1 MKKLF
6 VFIVIYC
13 FALSVNAQ
21 CDSTKR
27 PIVFIHGFL
36 ASGDTYAG
44 QILRFRERLYCPDRL
59 FVFDWN
65 SVSGNGKRTDSLLN
79 AFIDN
84 VLKRTGA
91 NQIDLVGH
99 SAGGGLGRG
108 YLIDS
113 VNALKVAHYVHLGSR
128 KWFYEFNWFS
138 NKKCLNIYSI
148 ADKVMGSM
156 GGDVEGAIN
165 LDLKDKDHYEVA
177 TSVETFQAIYSFL
190 NDGKDESDMYAIF
203 ENSLISGKAVL
214 LGDNSPIVKAT
225 VLVHKL
231 NSLTGQRLSKEP
243 FAVFQTDNKGS
254 WGSFIADRKSR
265 YEVELIPT
273 DSSQRIISYFFEP
286 FKNPN
291 SYLYLRGFPK
301 GNLIASMLGNLPVKN
316 DQSLII
322 IFSSQK
328 AVIAGRD
335 SLAINNVPLSS
346 AILTPAS
353 KTIISTFV
361 FDDGDGITSGKPL
374 KQFGAAPFLGG
385 VDVSLPVSKKGTHTI
400 FYNGRK
406 LTLPA
411 KSSKERIML
420 AIFN

>member
-1 MKKLF
+1 MTKLF
-6 VFIVIYC
+6 LSIILC
-13 FALSVNAQ
+13 CTALSINAQ
-21 CDSTKR
+21 CDATKR

-36 ASGDTYAG
+36 ASGDTYAE
-44 QILRFRERLYCPDRL
+44 QILRFKQRIYCANRL

-65 SVSGNGKRTDSLLN
+65 SVGGNGKKTDSLLS

-84 VLKRTGA
+84 VLAITKAT
-91 NQIDLVGH
+91 QIDLVGH

-128 KWFYEFNWFS
+128 KWFYEFSWFP
-138 NKKCLNIYSI
+138 NKKCLNIYSS
-148 ADKVMGSM
+148 ADMVMGKM
-156 GGDVEGAIN
+156 GGDVEGANN
-165 LDLKDKDHYEVA
+165 LDLKDKDHYEAA
-177 TSVETFQAIYSFL
+177 TSAETFHAMYSFF
-190 NDGKDESDMYAIF
+190 NDGKVESDTYAIF
-203 ENSLISGKAVL
+203 EKSLISGKAVL
-214 LGDNSPIVKAT
+214 LGDNTPMVKAR

-231 NSLTGQRLSKEP
+231 NSSRGQRLSKNP

-254 WGSFIADRKSR
+254 WGNFIADRKSS
-265 YEVELIPT
+265 YELELIPF
-273 DSSQRIISYFFEP
+273 DSSQRTISYFFEP

-322 IFSSQK
+322 VFSSQK

-346 AILTPAS
+346 ATLTPAS
-353 KTIISTFV
+353 KTIISTFL
-361 FDDGDGITSGKPL
+361 FDDGDGKTSGKPL
-374 KQFGAAPFLGG
+374 KQFGTAPFLGG
-385 VDVSLPVSKKGTHTI
+385 VDVSLPVSKKGIHTVY
-400 FYNGRK
+400 YNGRK

-420 AIFN
+420 AVFN

>member
-1 MKKLF
+1 MKKLL
-6 VFIVIYC
+6 FILTVCLVSNI
-13 FALSVNAQ
+13 NAQ
-21 CDSTKR
+21 CDTTKR

-44 QILRFRERLYCPDRL
+44 QILRFRERLYCSNRL

-65 SVSGNGKRTDSLLN
+65 SVGGNGKKTDSLLS

-84 VLKRTGA
+84 VLAITKAT
-91 NQIDLVGH
+91 QIDLVGH

-128 KWFYEFNWFS
+128 KWFYELSWFP
-138 NKKCLNIYSI
+138 NKKCLNIFSS
-148 ADKVMGSM
+148 ADMVMGKM
-156 GGDVEGAIN
+156 GGEVEGAIN
-165 LDLKDKDHYEVA
+165 LDLKDKDHYEAA
-177 TSVETFQAIYSFL
+177 TSAETFHAIDSFL
-190 NDGKDESDMYAIF
+190 NDGKIGQDTFVIF

-214 LGDNSPIVKAT
+214 LGDNTPMVKAT
-225 VLVHKL
+225 VLVHQI
-231 NSLTGQRLSKEP
+231 NSITGQRISKNP
-243 FAVFQTDNKGS
+243 FAVFQTDSKGS
-254 WGSFIADRKSR
+254 WGTFIADRKLR
-265 YEVELIPT
+265 YELELVPT
-273 DSSQRIISYFFEP
+273 DSSQRTISYFFEP

-301 GNLIASMLGNLPVKN
+301 GNLIASMLGNLPAKK

-361 FDDGDGITSGKPL
+361 FDDGDGKTSGKPL

-385 VDVSLPVSKKGTHTI
+385 VDVSLPVSKKGIHTI

-420 AIFN
+420 AVFN